1 MVDMTHDKRE
11 HDDAA
16 FVDAY
21 ERRLAGGR
29 SEDVPALWRDEIE
42 QMVVIHER
50 LVALPLPEVSPAVRS
65 AVLTAAAQA
74 AAERPQSLWSKVA
87 EFLLRPGP
95 ILATAAALALLVA
108 VGQRQAKAPVD
119 AGVGAGVG
127 GGVGGG
133 VGAGAVAM
141 AERPVA
147 AELAPLAKEP
157 VLNQEAA
164 ASGAAAVVAQAQVP
178 PAAAAPAPVR
188 DPGPQAASDGPQAV
202 AKADTQRPT
211 RTIAA
216 QPASLAPDT
225 PRLQEKESQ
234 PAAPAQV
241 AQGEAASD
249 DQRKLPLAPV
259 MGMARAENN
268 RAQNLDV
275 LNKNQFAQAPAGAAK
290 QAPEQLADAAD
301 KKGNDFDKAASKDAQ
316 AAVAQSEVQQLR
328 AAVEKTTDPAKK
340 KTLLMKLRGAALQAG
355 DGKTAQWAEQAL
367 AANAQNGDASAGG
380 VPSKAKAAP
389 AKSAA
394 PASEK
399 TSY

>member
-119 AGVGAGVG
+119 AGVGAG
-127 GGVGGG
+127 
-133 VGAGAVAM
+133 AVAM

-147 AELAPLAKEP
+147 AELAPLANEP

-164 ASGAAAVVAQAQVP
+164 APGAAAVVAQAQVA

>member
-119 AGVGAGVG
+119 AGVGAG
-127 GGVGGG
+127 
-133 VGAGAVAM
+133 AVAM

-147 AELAPLAKEP
+147 AELAPLANEP

>member
-65 AVLTAAAQA
+65 AVLTAAA
-74 AAERPQSLWSKVA
+74 ERPQSLWSKVA

-119 AGVGAGVG
+119 AGVGG
-127 GGVGGG
+127 
-133 VGAGAVAM
+133 GAVAM

>member
-119 AGVGAGVG
+119 AGVGG
-127 GGVGGG
+127 
-133 VGAGAVAM
+133 GAVAM